1 MALYSLLQNL
11 RHPDGLVDSFL
22 MSHAD
27 GCIDFLDGLDFIDAL
42 DILDGLDILDE
53 LDLLDILDFLD
64 FFLSV
69 EWEN

>member
-1 MALYSLLQNL
+1 LKFS
-11 RHPDGLVDSFL
+11 HPDGLVDSFL

-27 GCIDFLDGLDFIDAL
+27 GCIDFLYGLDFLYAL
-42 DILDGLDILDE
+42 DILDGLDI

-64 FFLSV
+64 FFLNA